1 MARGNTV
8 QDGGAYKHNLARVE
22 VESIVKPLYDKE
34 PTSAWVKQFNECLRH
49 FKMSQA
55 MLSKLA
61 SESGRKNMLGRP
73 YTISTLNNTIMHYQS
88 EHSWTKNAQK
98 AINDH
103 LDILVDYLSKPEE
116 EPKTLLQRL
125 EESGRKPVHPKANR
139 IDTDEP
145 SPEESWADYGNRLAQ
160 QVDDAK
166 RTIAESAT
174 KMFENVVTLVS
185 KKPLKVKLKKVHI
198 IRR

>member
-1 MARGNTV
+1 MARGNIV

-22 VESIVKPLYDKE
+22 VESLVAPLRDKE
-34 PTSAWVKQFNECLRH
+34 PTSAWVKQFNECLRQFNECLRH

-55 MLSKLA
+55 TLSKLA

-73 YTISTLNNTIMHYQS
+73 YTISTLNNMLMHYQS

-98 AINDH
+98 SINDH

-125 EESGRKPVHPKANR
+125 EESGRKPVHPKTNR
-139 IDTDEP
+139 IDEDEP
-145 SPEESWADYGNRLAQ
+145 HPGESWADYGNRLAQ
-160 QVDDAK
+160 RVDDAK
-166 RTIAESAT
+166 RTIAESI
-174 KMFENVVTLVS
+174 VTLVS
-185 KKPLKVKLKKVHI
+185 KKPVKVKLTRVHI